1 MNFKGKSKMGS
12 IKNMVLIEQSKPD
25 DYMVMFCKTDP
36 NTFYLE
42 VAHPVTP
49 FIAMGIVLSGF
60 DFKLCC
66 Q

>member
-1 MNFKGKSKMGS
+1 
-12 IKNMVLIEQSKPD
+12 
-25 DYMVMFCKTDP
+25 MVMFCKTDP